1 MQQQWDTRVYGAD
14 TGADSGAGAAQD
26 NGADTT
32 ATSAG
37 QAETERE
44 KGFTPEQQ
52 AKVDKIIQRAKARI
66 ARKAQEKAAAS
77 APPANNATMDERIA
91 ALELREAR
99 LNGRS
104 ALDAERL
111 ILDGEDA
118 QSINQEIL
126 SLVAHADEKVAKT
139 RAKAIAQ
146 LIERRVQA
154 EVDARLGQ
162 SRVVPQQNQ
171 TNQTMPLFLCTAQ
184 FKNSSSTVTNS

>member
-1 MQQQWDTRVYGAD
+1 MQQRWDTRAYGAD
-14 TGADSGAGAAQD
+14 TGAGSGAGAAQD

-32 ATSAG
+32 ATSAE

-66 ARKAQEKAAAS
+66 ARKAQERAAAS
-77 APPANNATMDERIA
+77 APPANNGTVDERLA
-91 ALELREAR
+91 ALERREAQ

-111 ILDGEDA
+111 LLTGDDA
-118 QSINQEIL
+118 DAVNREIL

-139 RAKAIAQ
+139 RARAIAQ

-162 SRVVPQQNQ
+162 SSVVPRQNQ
-171 TNQTMPLFLCTAQ
+171 TNQ
-184 FKNSSSTVTNS
+184 NIGSTISEQLRRAVRR

>member
-162 SRVVPQQNQ
+162 SRVVPKQNQ
-171 TNQTMPLFLCTAQ
+171 TNQ
-184 FKNSSSTVTNS
+184 NIGSTISDQLRRAVGK